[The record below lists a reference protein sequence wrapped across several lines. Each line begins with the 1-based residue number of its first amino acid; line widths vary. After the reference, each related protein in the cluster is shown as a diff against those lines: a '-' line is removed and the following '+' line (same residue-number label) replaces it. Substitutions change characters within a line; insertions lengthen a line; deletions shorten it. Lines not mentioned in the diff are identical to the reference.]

1 MTASNASGGA
11 PHVVIVG
18 AGIVGASIAFQ
29 LARRGAALTILD
41 AGRPGRAVSSASMA
55 WINAADKKP
64 RPYADLSRR
73 SLDSWDRLA
82 AQLGG
87 DVGLT
92 WGGELRWAST
102 EKGAEAL
109 ATRVRAHQA
118 AGYPIRLI
126 DPRELE
132 TLEPALSP
140 GDVTAVSFAEVEGHV
155 DAVRVVDTSL
165 AWASEHGAQVR
176 ANTPVTGLRLTS
188 AGHGGRRVEAVEA
201 GGDQIPCDAVVL
213 AAGLGAP
220 ELAAQAGLELPL
232 NNSFGAVVVTEPL
245 PRLFQHAAVVQTARD
260 VPCRVSIR
268 QLPDGAVMLHG
279 LGTGEGSLGST
290 DAELAQV
297 QETAAQSVPS
307 LRDTKVAEVRKDGR
321 PVPRDGMPVLGF
333 ARAVP
338 NLYLAVMHNAITL
351 APVVGE
357 LAAIE
362 ILDGVE
368 VDLLTPYRIERFS

>member
-1 MTASNASGGA
+1 MTGPHAGGGT

-55 WINAADKKP
+55 WLNAADKKP
-64 RPYADLSRR
+64 RPYAELSRR

-109 ATRVRAHQA
+109 AARTRAHQA

-132 TLEPALSP
+132 RLEPALTP
-140 GDVTAVSFAEVEGHV
+140 GEVTAVSFAEVEGHV

-165 AWASEHGAQVR
+165 AWASEHGARVR
-176 ANTPVTGLRLTS
+176 DHTPVGGLRLTP
-188 AGHGGRRVEAVEA
+188 AGDGRRRVEAVDA
-201 GGDQIPCDAVVL
+201 GGEQIPCDFVVL

-232 NNSFGAVVVTEPL
+232 KNSFGAVVVTEPM

-260 VPCRVSIR
+260 LDVRVSLR
-268 QLPDGAVMLHG
+268 QLSDGAVMLHG

-290 DAELAQV
+290 EAELAQV
-297 QETAAQSVPS
+297 RETAARFVPS
-307 LRDTKVAEVRKDGR
+307 LQGARVAEVRRDGR

-338 NLYLAVMHNAITL
+338 NLYLAVMHNAISL

-368 VDLLTPYRIERFS
+368 VDLLAPYRIERFS